1 MVFLMDVSISINL
14 TCDMKASVLN
24 DLVLSYYFFAKV
36 KNGQAGVGGERFLGN
51 LLYSVVGRKFVVNV
65 EKFCK
70 GFFESQW
77 NGQKES
83 DSIYWLEKAFME
95 LGDTGVSW
103 LKKIFFSVI
112 FVEDNWDNMIARVC
126 TQEASLFENGETNV
140 LGYNLQFLKSGN
152 HD

>member
-1 MVFLMDVSISINL
+1 M
-14 TCDMKASVLN
+14 
-24 DLVLSYYFFAKV
+24 
-36 KNGQAGVGGERFLGN
+36 
-51 LLYSVVGRKFVVNV
+51 

-77 NGQKES
+77 NGREEGES
-83 DSIYWLEKAFME
+83 IFWLEKAFLE
-95 LGDTGVSW
+95 IGDAGVGW
-103 LKKIFFSVI
+103 LKKIFFSVV

-126 TQEASLFENGETNV
+126 TQEAGWFENGETNV